1 VKTLLVMAAVVAAGC
16 TGSSHLTENFGKSY
30 RETMRAQH
38 TGDAALA
45 KQAVKGLDSEE
56 ATIVASSY
64 RKSLAPKGQTS
75 DAQPEILYVAPQRDG
90 GQTQLAP
97 SVPQER

>member
-1 VKTLLVMAAVVAAGC
+1 VKRLLVIAALAAAGC
-16 TGSSHLTENFGKSY
+16 TGSIHLTESFGKSY
-30 RETMRAQH
+30 RATMRAQH
-38 TGDAALA
+38 TGDAVA

-64 RKSLAPKGQTS
+64 RHSLAAKGQTS
-75 DAQPEILYVAPQRDG
+75 ELQPEILYVAPQHGDR
-90 GQTQLAP
+90 QMQLAP

>member
-1 VKTLLVMAAVVAAGC
+1 VKRLLVIAAFAAAGC
-16 TGSSHLTENFGKSY
+16 TGSTHLTENFGKSY
-30 RETMRAQH
+30 RATMRAQH
-38 TGDAALA
+38 TGDAVP

-56 ATIVASSY
+56 ATIIASSY

-75 DAQPEILYVAPQRDG
+75 EAQPEILYVAPQRGDG
-90 GQTQLAP
+90 GRAQLAP